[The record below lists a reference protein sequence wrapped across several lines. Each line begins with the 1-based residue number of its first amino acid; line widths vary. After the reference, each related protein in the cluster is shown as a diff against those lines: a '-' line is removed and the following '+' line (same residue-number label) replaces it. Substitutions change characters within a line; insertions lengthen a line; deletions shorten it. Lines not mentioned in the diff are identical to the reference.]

1 MQTYRIKIAAIFI
14 TFGLAVLF
22 HLKYGL
28 GTAWY
33 LYVACLVFT
42 LLHFLFGTV
51 RSALQ
56 VLQQRDYNQAEL
68 LLSKNKHPEWL
79 LKSSRAYYHFAYG
92 IISLQHEDLEKGK
105 THFKAAAD
113 IGLRNGK
120 DNALAYLNLAHIAYV
135 QKKASEAGKH
145 LEKAKSFTTNDL
157 IVKENLQK
165 LEKALKRMKRS

>member
-1 MQTYRIKIAAIFI
+1 MQIYRIKIAAIFI

-33 LYVACLVFT
+33 LYAACFIFVLI
-42 LLHFLFGTV
+42 HFLFGTV

-92 IISLQHEDLEKGK
+92 IIALQHEDLVKGK
-105 THFKAAAD
+105 TNFQAAAD

-135 QKKASEAGKH
+135 QKNGMEAREQLK
-145 LEKAKSFTTNDL
+145 KAKSFSTNDL

-165 LEKALKRMKRS
+165 LERALKRLN

>member
-1 MQTYRIKIAAIFI
+1 MQIYRIKIAAIFI
-14 TFGLAVLF
+14 SFGLAVLF

-28 GTAWY
+28 AASWY
-33 LYVACLVFT
+33 LYAACLIFILV
-42 LLHFLFGTV
+42 HFLFGTV

-92 IISLQHEDLEKGK
+92 IISLQHEDLAKGK

-135 QKKASEAGKH
+135 QKNGTEAREQ
-145 LEKAKSFTTNDL
+145 LEKAKSFSTNDL

-165 LEKALKRMKRS
+165 LERALKRLT